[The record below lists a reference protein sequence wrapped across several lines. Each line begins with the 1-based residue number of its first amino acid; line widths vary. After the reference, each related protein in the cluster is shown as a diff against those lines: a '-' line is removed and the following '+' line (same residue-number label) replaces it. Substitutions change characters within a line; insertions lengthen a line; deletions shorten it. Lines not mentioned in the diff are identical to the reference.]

1 VPKTAAI
8 IATRNNEPFIG
19 QAIEA
24 LVRLA
29 QGQDLAISI
38 LDDASTDGN
47 WQAIQ
52 KAIEGLPNAKAVR
65 AASRMGAAK
74 ARRLLCDSTDSEYLL
89 VVDGD
94 DILLP
99 GSLEP
104 RLAFL
109 DANQACAGAYGKMR
123 MIDEAGSLLPC
134 AIGMP
139 FSRFE
144 LAYLNMVCHPGHLL
158 RRSAVEE
165 AGGYQ
170 ETGAGA
176 DSVGEDHFLWYRIAT
191 NYDFA
196 FFDSF
201 VCLYRI
207 HRAQLTQMPA
217 AHAKAASDWVLKAA
231 LSLRP
236 DVSMPLLNGQ
246 PLSLKSDNWRAAMLT
261 LGAISRLVQPNSESF
276 EKILAL
282 AASIDPKDFGVSL
295 KLGNLHLGRRDF
307 GKALACADEILKA
320 FPSGARLKP
329 LALEMKRRASQGMG
343 AVAAAEALAVELA
356 DEEARLLKLP

>member
-8 IATRNNEPFIG
+8 LATRNNELFIG
-19 QAIEA
+19 EA
-24 LVRLA
+24 VKSLA
-29 QGQDLAISI
+29 ALAKGQDLAISI
-38 LDDASTDGN
+38 LDDASSDGN
-47 WQAIQ
+47 WLAIQ
-52 KAIEGLPNAKAVR
+52 RAVEGLPNAKAVR
-65 AASRMGAAK
+65 APSRMGAAK
-74 ARRLLCDSTDSEYLL
+74 ARRMLCESSDSEYIL

-109 DANQACAGAYGKMR
+109 DANPACAGAYGKMR
-123 MIDEAGSLLPC
+123 MIDEAGALLPC

-158 RRSAVEE
+158 RRSAITE

-176 DSVGEDHFLWYRIAT
+176 DSVGEDHFLWYRMAMSH
-191 NYDFA
+191 DFA

-207 HRAQLTQMPA
+207 HRGQLTQLPA

-246 PLSLKSDNWRAAMLT
+246 PLSVDKGNWRAAMLA

-276 EKILAL
+276 ERILDL
-282 AASIDPKDFGVSL
+282 AERVDSRDFGVAL
-295 KLGNLHLGRRDF
+295 KRGNLHLGRRDF
-307 GKALACADEILKA
+307 EKALACADEILKA
-320 FPSGARLKP
+320 FPNGARLKL
-329 LALEMKRRASQGMG
+329 LALEMKRRALQGAG
-343 AVAAAEALAVELA
+343 SSAAELIAVELA
-356 DEEARLLKLP
+356 SEEERLLNLP